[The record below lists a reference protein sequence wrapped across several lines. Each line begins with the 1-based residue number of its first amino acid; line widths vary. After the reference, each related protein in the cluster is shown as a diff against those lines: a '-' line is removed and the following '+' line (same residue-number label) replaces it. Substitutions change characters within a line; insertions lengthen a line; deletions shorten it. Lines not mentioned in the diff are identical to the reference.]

1 MNIVLLNGS
10 PKGSESV
17 TLQFAMYLAAQ
28 ERQHSFTVLE
38 VARRFRGFERDP
50 ARFDDVVDQVANA
63 DVVIWAFPLYY
74 LLVSSGYKR
83 FIELI
88 FERNRGDAFAGRCA
102 IALSTSIHF
111 YDHTA
116 HNYIRAVSED
126 LGMHYLDG
134 YPAGMHDLFE
144 PEEREHLLTWF
155 RTMIER
161 ASMGESQPRAFAPVV
176 SQSWEYAPEG
186 VLNAAARPAGTTAA
200 APTRTLGTTAGATPL
215 RADRDN
221 PTSDLVVVTATME
234 GNTGAMVRRF
244 ERDCDEPVII
254 DLSRIRMGPCL
265 GCLKCGF
272 NNVCAYEGTKDEFV
286 PLFRDYVLTA
296 KKIVYAGT
304 VHDRYL
310 SALWQRH
317 LERSF
322 VVTHQPRLTGKHIV
336 FLISGPLAQNANTRE
351 ILLSW
356 AETNGATVHSLVT
369 DESGSNAVLDAEIDA
384 AARQL
389 REAAEA
395 DLRKPKSFRGVA
407 GLTIFREEI
416 QGGLRAIFQGDHAYY
431 RAHGLYRG
439 RRRGHTSP
447 LRVLAMTAITRI
459 PFMRRQVQK
468 RLKSGMVAPYRRVV
482 RETSPNYVDTDTVSA
497 STG

>member
-28 ERQHSFTVLE
+28 EPEHSFTVVE
-38 VARRFRGFERDP
+38 AAKRFHGLERDS
-50 ARFDDVVDQVANA
+50 ARFNEVMDQVAGA
-63 DVVIWAFPLYY
+63 DVVLWAFPLYY

-88 FERNRGDAFAGRCA
+88 FERNRGDAFAGRYA
-102 IALSTSIHF
+102 LALSTSIHF

-126 LGMHYLDG
+126 LGMRYLDG

-144 PEEREHLLTWF
+144 PGEREHLLTWF
-155 RTMIER
+155 RTMMKQ
-161 ASMGESQPRAFAPVV
+161 ASVGESQPRAFAPLVA
-176 SQSWEYAPEG
+176 QSWAYVPQAPSD
-186 VLNAAARPAGTTAA
+186 AARHPAD
-200 APTRTLGTTAGATPL
+200 PN
-215 RADRDN
+215 N
-221 PTSDLVVVTATME
+221 PTPDLVVVTDTME

-244 ERDCDEPVII
+244 VRDFAAPAII

-286 PLFRDYVLTA
+286 PLFRDVVLPA
-296 KKIVYAGT
+296 KRIAFAGT

-310 SALWQRH
+310 SALWQRY

-322 VVTHQPRLTGKHIV
+322 VVTHQPRMTGTHIA
-336 FLISGPLAQNANTRE
+336 FLISGSLSQNANTRE

-356 AETNGATVHSLVT
+356 AETNGATVHSVVT
-369 DESGSNAVLDAEIDA
+369 DESGSNDVLDREVDA

-389 REAAEA
+389 RDAAEA
-395 DLRKPKSFRGVA
+395 ELHKPHSFRGVA
-407 GLTIFREEI
+407 GLMIFREEI

-431 RAHGLYRG
+431 RRHGLYRA
-439 RRRGHTSP
+439 RRRGHASR
-447 LRVLAMTAITRI
+447 LRVLAMTAMTRI
-459 PFMRRQVQK
+459 PFMRQQVQK
-468 RLKSGMVAPYRRVV
+468 RLKPGMVAPYRRVV
-482 RETSPNYVDTDTVSA
+482 RDTVPNR
-497 STG
+497 